1 MKVFLTGATGFVG
14 RHMLERL
21 LAEGHAVRAAVRG
34 LPGQNSRLVAHTQ
47 HLGRKDDFQWVHGDI
62 VEGTRL
68 DEGMQGCDAVIHL
81 VGIIVEKGTNTFE
94 RVHHLGTRN
103 VVEAAK
109 RAGIKRFVQM
119 SALGVRANGVA
130 PYQTTKWKGEEEVR
144 QSGIT
149 FCILRPSLIFG
160 EGDGFV
166 TQMMAT
172 MRSAP
177 LLRPVPGD
185 GTPKFRPIAVED
197 VTACFA
203 RSLTYEAA
211 TNQTVELGGADE
223 LTLNEV
229 LEETAR
235 CAGVR
240 KPAVHIPMPLMMAGA
255 TVAQK
260 LLKNPPVTV
269 DQLRMLR
276 EGSTCDIGPMKRI
289 FGVNPRGFAGCGRSP
304 DVTKD

>member
-1 MKVFLTGATGFVG
+1 
-14 RHMLERL
+14 
-21 LAEGHAVRAAVRG
+21 
-34 LPGQNSRLVAHTQ
+34 
-47 HLGRKDDFQWVHGDI
+47 
-62 VEGTRL
+62 
-68 DEGMQGCDAVIHL
+68 MQGCDAVIHL

-144 QSGIT
+144 QSGIP

-197 VTACFA
+197 VTTCFLRA
-203 RSLTYEAA
+203 LTYEAA
-211 TNQTVELGGADE
+211 TNQTVDLGGADE

-229 LEETAR
+229 LEEIAR

>member
-14 RHMLERL
+14 RYMLERL
-21 LAEGHAVRAAVRG
+21 LADGHAVRAALRG
-34 LPGQNSRLVAHTQ
+34 LPGQKARVVARSQ
-47 HLGRKDDFQWVHGDI
+47 QLGRKDDFQWVQGDV

-68 DEGMQGCDAVIHL
+68 EEGMQGCDAVIHL
-81 VGIIVEKGTNTFE
+81 VGIIVEKGNNTFE

-109 RAGIKRFVQM
+109 RSGIKRFVQM

-130 PYQTTKWKGEEEVR
+130 LYQTTKWKGEEEVR
-144 QSGIT
+144 RSGIP

-166 TQMMAT
+166 TQMMET

-177 LLRPVPGD
+177 LFRPVPGS
-185 GTPKFRPIAVED
+185 GKPRFRPIFIDD

-203 RSLTYEAA
+203 RALTAEAA
-211 TNQTVELGGADE
+211 INQTIELGGADE

-229 LEETAR
+229 LAEIAR

-240 KPAVHIPMPLMMAGA
+240 KPAVHIPLPFMFAGA
-255 TVAQK
+255 AVMQK
-260 LLKNPPVTV
+260 LLKHPPVTT

-289 FGVNPRGFAGCGRSP
+289 FGVDPRGFTGCGRSS
-304 DVTKD
+304 KD

>member
-1 MKVFLTGATGFVG
+1 MRVFLTGASGFVG
-14 RHMLERL
+14 KNMLTRL
-21 LAEGHAVRAAVRG
+21 MDEGHAVRALVREVPKARSG
-34 LPGQNSRLVAHTQ
+34 EFAKAELIA
-47 HLGRKDDFQWVHGDI
+47 GDV
-62 VEGTRL
+62 VEGTGL
-68 DEGMQGCDAVIHL
+68 EQGMQGCDAVIHL

-109 RAGIKRFVQM
+109 RTGIKRFVQM
-119 SALGVRANGVA
+119 SALGVRADGVA

-144 QSGIT
+144 NSGIP

-160 EGDGFV
+160 QGDGFV
-166 TQMMAT
+166 TQMIQT

-177 LLRPVPGD
+177 LFRPVPGD
-185 GTPKFRPIAVED
+185 GKPKFRPIAVED
-197 VTACFA
+197 VTTCFLRA
-203 RSLTYEAA
+203 LTYEAA
-211 TNQTVELGGADE
+211 TNQTVDLGGADE

-229 LEETAR
+229 LAEIAR

-255 TVAQK
+255 KVVQK

-269 DQLRMLR
+269 DQLRMLL

-289 FGVNPRGFAGCGRSP
+289 FGVNPRGFKGCGRSP
-304 DVTKD
+304 DVAKH

>member
-14 RHMLERL
+14 KHLLERL
-21 LAEGHAVRAAVRG
+21 LVEGHAVRALVREPQKAG
-34 LPGQNSRLVAHTQ
+34 SAEDGKAELVA
-47 HLGRKDDFQWVHGDI
+47 GDV
-62 VEGTRL
+62 VEGTGL

-109 RAGIKRFVQM
+109 QTGIKRFVQM
-119 SALGVRANGVA
+119 SALGARADGLA
-130 PYQTTKWKGEEEVR
+130 AYQTTKWKGEQEVR
-144 QSGIT
+144 QSGIP
-149 FCILRPSLIFG
+149 FCILRPPLIFG
-160 EGDGFV
+160 PGDGFV

-177 LLRPVPGD
+177 FFRPVPGD
-185 GTPKFRPIAVED
+185 GTPKFRPIAIED
-197 VTACFA
+197 VTTCFLRA
-203 RSLTYEAA
+203 LTTEAA
-211 TNQTVELGGADE
+211 TDQTIDLGGADE

-229 LEETAR
+229 LAEIAR
-235 CAGVR
+235 CANVR
-240 KPAVHIPMPLMMAGA
+240 KPAVHIPMPLMVAGA
-255 TVAQK
+255 TVMQK

-289 FGVNPRGFAGCGRSP
+289 FGLSPNGFKGCGRSQELS
-304 DVTKD
+304 